1 MTNREHETLTTGAGL
16 LDRSARHDLLEVTGE
31 DRQRFLNGQVTCD
44 LQPLEAGSST
54 YGFFTTRQGK
64 IQADAT
70 LLALD
75 DRIWLELPAGTGAEI
90 RQRLELYALAD
101 RVAASSLPGR
111 ALLSL
116 AGPRAAAVLEASGIE
131 PPEPGRHRSAA
142 FAGLDLRVDHR
153 SPAGVSLITLWAQPE
168 AVGELSAQLV
178 RAGAA
183 PVGWDA
189 WDALRIER
197 GVPRFGVDF
206 GPDNLP
212 QETGLDEAVSFTK
225 GCYLGQE
232 VVARIHYR
240 GGVNKILRGL
250 LFEGEAEAG
259 AELVYEGRAAGTSGT
274 VARCPG
280 LGGRLAGLAI
290 LHRRAAE
297 PGTRLEVAGG
307 GPAEVRELPL
317 VGTVG

>member
-1 MTNREHETLTTGAGL
+1 MTNREHDTLTTGAGL
-16 LDRSARHDLLEVTGE
+16 LDRSERHDLLEVTGE
-31 DRQRFLNGQVTCD
+31 DRRRFLNGQITCD
-44 LQPLEAGSST
+44 LQALEAGASA

-70 LLALD
+70 LLERD
-75 DRIWLELPAGTGAEI
+75 DRTWLELPAGTGEEI

-101 RVAASSLPGR
+101 RVVAAALSDR

-131 PPEPGRHRSAA
+131 PPGPGRHRSVT

-153 SPAGVSLITLWAQPE
+153 SLAGVSLITLWSEPE

-178 RAGAA
+178 RAGAG
-183 PVGWDA
+183 PIGWAA
-189 WDALRIER
+189 WDVLRVER
-197 GVPRFGVDF
+197 GVPRFGAEF
-206 GPDNLP
+206 GPENLP

-240 GGVNKILRGL
+240 GGVNKVLRGL
-250 LFEGEAEAG
+250 LFEGEAAAK
-259 AELVYEGRAAGTSGT
+259 AELAYEGRPAGTVGT

-280 LGGRLAGLAI
+280 LGDRLAGLAI
-290 LHRRAAE
+290 LHRRAVE

-307 GPAEVRELPL
+307 GTAEVRELPL
-317 VGTVG
+317 VG